1 MKVLIVT
8 AVLALVA
15 GAPSAQQLR
24 TFGTPDRGY
33 TVQTPGQSPTYV
45 TPTPGGGYT
54 FQTPGQ
60 LPTYATPNTDGRYNL
75 QQSGRPRNLYAFAIN
90 RASALKVGP
99 FFN

>member
-24 TFGTPDRGY
+24 DLWHPPDRGY

-60 LPTYATPNTDGRYNL
+60 LPTYATPNTGGAYIL
-75 QQSGRPRNLYAFAIN
+75 QQSGRSPTYMR
-90 RASALKVGP
+90 P
-99 FFN
+99 Q